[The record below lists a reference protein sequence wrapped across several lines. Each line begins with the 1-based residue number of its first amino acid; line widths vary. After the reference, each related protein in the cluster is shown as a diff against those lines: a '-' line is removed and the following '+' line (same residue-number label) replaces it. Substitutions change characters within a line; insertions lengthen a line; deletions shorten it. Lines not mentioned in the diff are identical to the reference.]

1 MQQEQVI
8 QQDMQLFLYEE
19 QLKKQ
24 QAQEEKAKKQVTLL
38 KNLRICVSELKP
50 NKDLK
55 NPPKEWVNNYKEID
69 LALHKEK
76 LIKRPSIAV
85 SGLKE

>member
-55 NPPKEWVNNYKEID
+55 NPPKEWVTNYKEID